1 MPHFSFLLHIILVKA
16 EEKPVHMSRRV
27 LDIYMSTYVQLAY
40 HMAESYIK
48 KGWAIKSIQMEDFI
62 FLGYDSLTWPD

>member
-1 MPHFSFLLHIILVKA
+1 
-16 EEKPVHMSRRV
+16 
-27 LDIYMSTYVQLAY
+27 MSTYVQLAY